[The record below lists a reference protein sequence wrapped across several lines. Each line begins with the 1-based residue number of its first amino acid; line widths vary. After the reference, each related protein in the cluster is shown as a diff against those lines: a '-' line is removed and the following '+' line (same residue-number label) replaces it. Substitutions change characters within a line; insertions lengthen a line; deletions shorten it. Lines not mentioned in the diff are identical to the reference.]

1 MYNRVC
7 FYECYVRKGKILFPW
22 FPKCEK
28 KVELS
33 GHEAKTLIV
42 IYNLSADGPPSTDV
56 YLAPARKELEYD
68 MLRGTQQAGRIKR
81 GRGHTRKTKDVEE
94 VENKELLHCDMYKS

>member
-1 MYNRVC
+1 MYNCVC
-7 FYECYVRKGKILFPW
+7 FYGCYVRKGKILFPW
-22 FPKCEK
+22 FLKCEK

-42 IYNLSADGPPSTDV
+42 IYNLSADSPPSTDV

-68 MLRGTQQAGRIKR
+68 MLRDTQQAGRIKR
-81 GRGHTRKTKDVEE
+81 GRGHTRKTNDVEE
-94 VENKELLHCDMYKS
+94 VEHKEHPEL